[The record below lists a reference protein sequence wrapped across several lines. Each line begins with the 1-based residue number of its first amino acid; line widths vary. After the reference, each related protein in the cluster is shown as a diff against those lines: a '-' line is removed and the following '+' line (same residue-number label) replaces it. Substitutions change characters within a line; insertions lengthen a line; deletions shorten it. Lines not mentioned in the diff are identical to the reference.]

1 MNEPLTYIHR
11 YEPGKGENKEI
22 TLLLLHGTG
31 GDENAL
37 SGLGNMLIPGASQL
51 SPRGNVLENGMAR
64 FFRRFAEG
72 VLDVEDL
79 QRRTGDLAEFIH
91 QASVRYGFDE
101 QRVIAVGFSNGAN
114 IASSLLLMHPPVLQA
129 ALLLHAM
136 VPFIPNPL
144 PDLRGKPVFLGAGR
158 TDPLVLATET
168 EQLADLFRR
177 AGASVEL
184 FWHGGGH
191 TVSLEETRAA
201 KAWLD
206 ALPKP

>member
-11 YEPGKGENKEI
+11 YEPGQGENKDT

-37 SGLGNMLIPGASQL
+37 SGLGNMLLPGAAQL
-51 SPRGNVLENGMAR
+51 SPRGNVSENGMAR

-91 QASVRYGFDE
+91 QASLRYGFDE

-114 IASSLLLMHPPVLQA
+114 IAGSLLFMRPPVLQA

-136 VPFIPNPL
+136 VPFVPDPL
-144 PDLRGKPVFLGAGR
+144 PDLRGKPIFLGAGR
-158 TDPLVLATET
+158 LDPLVSATET
-168 EQLADLFRR
+168 EQLTDLFRR
-177 AGASVEL
+177 SGANVEL
-184 FWHGGGH
+184 SWQNDGH
-191 TVSLEETRAA
+191 TVTLEEAKAA
-201 KAWLD
+201 KAWLEG
-206 ALPKP
+206 LLKS